1 MKASRISMAALVGA
15 VFLGMNATSVHGWG
29 PYAHWLVGD
38 KDGLGIRANL
48 PDYWGRSYDYDIWPR
63 PQGWVIPLFPW
74 THGCMRTGDHKELL
88 VLDVPNEPT
97 SYGQAQ
103 AIAEWDMYRLVGK
116 MSCAHQQALNA
127 TQMVD
132 TARGFLVHN
141 KFDKYGHFSLFYA
154 GMREMWVLHALLES
168 YVDFRLVDKPPGTLE
183 AQGTIPKTIGL
194 QGHAGIV
201 LLAQKC
207 FRKNRCTID
216 QTTGTVTPAEEP
228 GPVETLQ
235 ETTGRFST
243 AAAGLSP
250 VEYSYLDYQILCAEL
265 TALQWNA
272 ESRDAYWS
280 NIDSEL
286 ADWTESAR
294 SALTTMP
301 PPGSSGCL
309 EP

>member
-141 KFDKYGHFSLFYA
+141 KFDEHGHFRVFPA
-154 GMREMWVLHALLES
+154 GSKEKWGLHALLES
-168 YVDFRLVDKPPGTLE
+168 YVDFRMVDDPPGTLQ
-183 AQGTIPKTIGL
+183 AQGTIPKMIGL

-216 QTTGTVTPAEEP
+216 QTTGTVTPVKEP

-235 ETTGRFST
+235 ETNNRFDST
-243 AAAGLSP
+243 AAHLSP
-250 VEYSYLDYQILCAEL
+250 AKYLYDDYETLCDRLDTLGLDEDRL
-265 TALQWNA
+265 NDFMVTVL
-272 ESRDAYWS
+272 
-280 NIDSEL
+280 L
-286 ADWTESAR
+286 KLPGWTSDAR
-294 SALTTMP
+294 SALTAMP
-301 PPGSSGCL
+301 APGPSGCL